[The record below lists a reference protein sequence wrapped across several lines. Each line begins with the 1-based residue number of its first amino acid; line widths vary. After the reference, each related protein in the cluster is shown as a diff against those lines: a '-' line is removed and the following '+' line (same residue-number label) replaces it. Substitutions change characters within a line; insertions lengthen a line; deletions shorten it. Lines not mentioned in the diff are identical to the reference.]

1 MHETPLMFRSFKWEQ
16 EKNKNIQEGIVK
28 ENKKP
33 ATRKEKKSKIMEF
46 SLFLPLK
53 TGYDNAIKELA
64 TKALPEQW
72 YYGDETHASFPILK
86 SYLNYTFDRLCTED
100 QDHVHDQYW
109 VKKIKVSDDGRFCV
123 FNTGLVDQLYDPIY
137 AWFGK
142 NEKREGGWIFRQ
154 FVKSSDR
161 EMQTLTRIFGTNMP
175 ETAHYYNSTSELV
188 YDIRRDIGSYNW
200 DHFVQRCDRLP
211 IGFLKDNG
219 PAFDYDRKEKNA
231 QFYKELS
238 IAIQND
244 KSSYKRIKDRII
256 DAINNALKRVKWNFK
271 TAIPI
276 YYPGQRAIS
285 LLLPLALTDGETIDC
300 ALVLES
306 TDSNA
311 YIAHTIL
318 TLKMAYNDA
327 RLITRPD
334 SDWLVANKISDVSTN
349 MTV

>member
-1 MHETPLMFRSFKWEQ
+1 M
-16 EKNKNIQEGIVK
+16 
-28 ENKKP
+28 
-33 ATRKEKKSKIMEF
+33 
-46 SLFLPLK
+46 
-53 TGYDNAIKELA
+53 
-64 TKALPEQW
+64 
-72 YYGDETHASFPILK
+72 
-86 SYLNYTFDRLCTED
+86 
-100 QDHVHDQYW
+100 
-109 VKKIKVSDDGRFCV
+109 